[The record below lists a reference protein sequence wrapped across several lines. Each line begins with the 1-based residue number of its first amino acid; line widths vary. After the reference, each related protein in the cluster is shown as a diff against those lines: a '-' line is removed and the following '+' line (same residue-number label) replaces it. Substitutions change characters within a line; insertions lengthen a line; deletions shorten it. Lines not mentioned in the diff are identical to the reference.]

1 MRWSAAR
8 RAGPTEALTAAV
20 PFTAHRPPRQ
30 EGRRPPTLTPL
41 AGFQE
46 LSDGQLATLSDDQL
60 IDYLRR
66 ARGAG
71 RHDAMR
77 PAVGVLAYGY
87 WANLVNRARLKL
99 PAGDAEE
106 VAAEAVASAI
116 ASAFD
121 GKSIGE
127 FRAWLHTI
135 LGRRI
140 ADYLEA
146 RKRRPHTTP
155 LPSEHEGRED
165 VWGAEPAAHFE
176 GEALFAH
183 DCLGRAYDE
192 IEEPRHRR
200 VIELYVLG
208 PHAAAE
214 TAELIGAGMTEP
226 NVHQIASRFQRRFRA
241 LLEEGNA
248 AISR

>member
-1 MRWSAAR
+1 M
-8 RAGPTEALTAAV
+8 
-20 PFTAHRPPRQ
+20 
-30 EGRRPPTLTPL
+30 
-41 AGFQE
+41 AGFDE
-46 LSDGQLATLSDDQL
+46 LSDGQLATLSDDDL
-60 IDYLRR
+60 IDYMRR
-66 ARGAG
+66 ARDAG
-71 RHDAMR
+71 RHDAMK
-77 PAVGVLAYGY
+77 PAIGVLVYGY

-99 PAGDAEE
+99 PAADAEE
-106 VAAEAVASAI
+106 VAGEAAASAI

-121 GKSIGE
+121 GRSIGE

-146 RKRRPHTTP
+146 RKRRPQTTR
-155 LPSEHEGRED
+155 LPSEHEGEDD
-165 VWGAEPAAHFE
+165 VWGAEPAVQFE

-183 DCLGRAYDE
+183 DCLDRAYEE
-192 IEEPRHRR
+192 IDEPRHRR
-200 VIELYVLG
+200 VIDLYVLG

-214 TAELIGAGMTEP
+214 TADLIGAGMTEP

-241 LLEEGNA
+241 LLEEGDT